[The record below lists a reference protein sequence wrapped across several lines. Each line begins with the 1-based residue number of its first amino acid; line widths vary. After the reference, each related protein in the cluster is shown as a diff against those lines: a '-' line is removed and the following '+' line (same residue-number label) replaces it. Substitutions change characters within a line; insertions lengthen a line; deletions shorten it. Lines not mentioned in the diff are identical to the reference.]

1 MNARSLDS
9 SASIRPIDE
18 RRALYRAF
26 AASLSGTS
34 LEYYDFAVYSAAA
47 ALLFAQLFFAPNDP
61 LTGSLQAF
69 ATFAVGYLARPLG
82 GIVFGRLGDVI
93 GRKRVLVITLLVV
106 GIATFLIGLL
116 PTYAQAGPI
125 APALLVSLRFAQ
137 GVGVGGE
144 WGSAVW
150 ITSELSQPGQRG
162 FWASAAQ
169 IGPPIG
175 TLLASGILGLLS
187 ATLPEDALLSWGWRL
202 AFLFSAVLVC
212 FGLWIRSHLEETPV
226 FRQLEARG
234 ASPRA
239 PVTEVLRD
247 HRRAL
252 AAAILSRI
260 GPDVL
265 YSLFAV
271 FVLTYATHRLGLSRA
286 QAVAAVLSG
295 SALQVLL
302 IPLSGW
308 WSDRFGRKR
317 IYAIGAVGAALWS
330 AGFFALAH
338 DFQSVLIGVI
348 GGLMFHSLMYGPQA
362 AFIAEQFPARLRS
375 TGSSLG
381 YTLAGVV
388 GGAIAPLVLT
398 WLLSR
403 QHGIQ
408 WMMLYICG
416 ACAITLVGL
425 VLGRANDEHWPDAAL
440 RAAGINPLH
449 DLRKQQSS

>member
-9 SASIRPIDE
+9 EVTVQTTDD

-47 ALLFAQLFFAPNDP
+47 ALLFGQLFFAGSDP
-61 LTGSLQAF
+61 LTGVLQSF

-106 GIATFLIGLL
+106 GVATFLIGLL
-116 PTYAQAGPI
+116 PTYAQAGAL
-125 APALLVSLRFAQ
+125 APALLVLLRFAQ

-144 WGSAVW
+144 WGSAVL
-150 ITSELSQPGQRG
+150 ITNELSQPGQRG
-162 FWASAAQ
+162 FWSSAAQ

-187 ATLPEDALLSWGWRL
+187 ATLSEDALLSWGWRL

-226 FRQLEARG
+226 FVAIHARG
-234 ASPRA
+234 ASPKA
-239 PVTEVLRD
+239 PVTEVLRH

-252 AAAILSRI
+252 AAAILARI

-271 FVLTYATHRLGLSRA
+271 FVLTYATQRLGLTRA
-286 QAVAAVLSG
+286 QAIAAVLVG
-295 SALQVLL
+295 SACQIVL
-302 IPLSGW
+302 IPLSGG

-330 AGFFALAH
+330 IGFFALAYE
-338 DFQSVLIGVI
+338 FRSLLIGVI
-348 GGLMFHSLMYGPQA
+348 GALVFHSLMYGPQA

-388 GGAIAPLVLT
+388 GGAIAPLVFT
-398 WLLSR
+398 WLLK
-403 QHGIQ
+403 QENGIE
-408 WMMLYICG
+408 LIVVYVCV

-425 VLGRANDEHWPDAAL
+425 MLGRAVDDREHEPAH
-440 RAAGINPLH
+440 PL
-449 DLRKQQSS
+449 Q